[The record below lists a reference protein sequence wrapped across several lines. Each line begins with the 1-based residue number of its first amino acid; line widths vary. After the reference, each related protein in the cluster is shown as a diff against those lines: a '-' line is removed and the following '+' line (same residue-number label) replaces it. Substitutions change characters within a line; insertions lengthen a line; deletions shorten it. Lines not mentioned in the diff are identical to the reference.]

1 MTGAPGPRAGAR
13 AAAQARARPVARAA
27 QAQSAEMAAA
37 SAKDVSSDSWTP
49 ARSAA
54 GRHSPWLIAVIISI
68 SAFME
73 VLDTAIAN
81 VSLRHIAGSLAVSY
95 DQATWV
101 LTTYL
106 VANAVV
112 IPMSSWLSDVFGR
125 KRYYM
130 FSVALFTISSLCC
143 GLAPSITFLI
153 LARVAQGVG
162 GGGLQPITQAMLVDS
177 FPPRSRGKAM
187 AVYSFTVILA
197 PMLGPLLGGLIT
209 DRLSW
214 HWIFLINVPIG
225 AMSLMLVNLFVDE
238 PPLLVEERR
247 ERWRR
252 GIHFDFPGAML
263 IALGLSF
270 LEVMTDRGVQDDWFG
285 SPLIR
290 AAAVIAGVCLV
301 GFVLWELAAS
311 RPLLDM
317 RLFKHRNFAAGTFIV
332 MVIGVILFGTT
343 QFVPQMV
350 QQILGYTAT
359 EAGLVLTL
367 GGIITIF
374 TMPLA
379 GVLTGRVQPRILM
392 GFAFAII
399 AVSLYLMSH
408 FSVDQTFGSIAFAR
422 AWQSGAIPFL
432 FVPLMSAAYI
442 GVPARRTGNA
452 TAIINVAR
460 NLGGSVGIGM
470 VQALFA
476 RREQFHQVRLVAG
489 LQPLN
494 PVYVNSVHKLA
505 RALAQHGAAPAAAK
519 SMAIGEIYAMMLRQA
534 QMLSFDDV
542 FYALMLFV
550 ILISPTLLLLKSR
563 PGEESH
569 GPEGVGEAA
578 F

>member
-1 MTGAPGPRAGAR
+1 MASPAGR
-13 AAAQARARPVARAA
+13 DAAAH
-27 QAQSAEMAAA
+27 
-37 SAKDVSSDSWTP
+37 DWTP

-54 GRHSPWLIAVIISI
+54 GRHSPWLIAMIISI

-106 VANAVV
+106 VANAIV

-143 GLAPSITFLI
+143 GIASSLTMLI
-153 LARVAQGVG
+153 VSRVAQGLG
-162 GGGLQPITQAMLVDS
+162 GGGLQPNTQAMLVDS
-177 FPPRSRGKAM
+177 FPPASRGKAM
-187 AVYSFTVILA
+187 AVYGFTVILA
-197 PMLGPLLGGLIT
+197 PMLGPLLGGVIT
-209 DRLSW
+209 DRFSW

-225 AMSLMLVNLFVDE
+225 LLSLSLVSVFVDE
-238 PPLLVEERR
+238 PPLLVKERR

-252 GIHFDFPGAML
+252 GIHFDFPGALL
-263 IALGLSF
+263 IALGLAF
-270 LEVMTDRGVQDDWFG
+270 LEIMTDRGVQDDWFG

-290 AAAVIAGVCLV
+290 IAALIAAACIAG
-301 GFVLWELAAS
+301 FVIWELWTP

-317 RLFKHRNFAAGTFIV
+317 HLFKNRNFSAGSVIV

-343 QFVPQMV
+343 QFVPQLV
-350 QQILGYTAT
+350 QQVYGYTAT
-359 EAGLVLTL
+359 DAGLVLTF
-367 GGIITIF
+367 GGMITIV

-379 GVLTGRVQPRILM
+379 GVLPGRVQPRVLM
-392 GFAFAII
+392 GIALLVI
-399 AVSLYLMSH
+399 AVSLWMMAH
-408 FSVDQTFGSIAFAR
+408 FTVDQTFADIAIAR
-422 AWQSGAIPFL
+422 TWQSGAIPFL

-442 GVPARRTGNA
+442 GVPPQRTGNA

-460 NLGGSVGIGM
+460 NLGGSIGIGM

-476 RREQFHQVRLVAG
+476 RREQFHQERLVSR

-494 PVYVNSVHKLA
+494 AAYVHAVHVLTRMFA
-505 RALAQHGAAPAAAK
+505 SRGAAPAAAAH
-519 SMAIGEIYAMMLRQA
+519 MAMGQIYALMQRQVLMM
-534 QMLSFDDV
+534 SFDDV
-542 FYALMLFV
+542 FWALMIFV
-550 ILISPTLLLLKSR
+550 IVISPMLLLLKAPPAR
-563 PGEESH
+563 H
-569 GPEGVGEAA
+569 GRGGEATA
-578 F
+578 KAESVTEVPF

>member
-1 MTGAPGPRAGAR
+1 MAPPAR
-13 AAAQARARPVARAA
+13 DDTAPHG
-27 QAQSAEMAAA
+27 
-37 SAKDVSSDSWTP
+37 WTP

-54 GRHSPWLIAVIISI
+54 GRHSPWLIAIIISI

-95 DQATWV
+95 DEATWV

-130 FSVALFTISSLCC
+130 FSVALFTISSFSC
-143 GLAPSITFLI
+143 GVASSLSMLI
-153 LARVAQGVG
+153 VSRVMQGLG
-162 GGGLQPITQAMLVDS
+162 GGGLQPNTQAMLVDS
-177 FPPRSRGKAM
+177 FPPSSRGKAM
-187 AVYSFTVILA
+187 AVYGFTVILA
-197 PMLGPLLGGLIT
+197 PMLGPLLGGVIT
-209 DRLSW
+209 DRFSW

-225 AMSLMLVNLFVDE
+225 LLSLSLVSAFVDE
-238 PPLLVEERR
+238 PPLLVKERL

-252 GIHFDFPGAML
+252 GIHFDFPGALL
-263 IALGLSF
+263 IALGLGF
-270 LEVMTDRGVQDDWFG
+270 LEIMTDRGVQDDWFG

-290 AAAVIAGVCLV
+290 IAALIATACIA
-301 GFVLWELAAS
+301 GFVLWELWTP

-317 RLFKHRNFAAGTFIV
+317 HLFKHRNFAAGSLIT

-343 QFVPQMV
+343 QFVPQLV
-350 QQILGYTAT
+350 QQVYDYTAT
-359 EAGLVLTL
+359 DAGLVLTF
-367 GGIITIF
+367 GGMITVV

-392 GFAFAII
+392 GIALPVIAI
-399 AVSLYLMSH
+399 SLWMMSH
-408 FSVDQTFGSIAFAR
+408 FTVDETFAQIAIAR

-442 GVPARRTGNA
+442 GVPAQRTGNA
-452 TAIINVAR
+452 TALINVAR

-476 RREQFHQVRLVAG
+476 RREQFHQARMVGA

-494 PVYVNSVHKLA
+494 PIYENARQTLA
-505 RALAQHGAAPAAAK
+505 HALATHGAAPSAALHIAT
-519 SMAIGEIYAMMLRQA
+519 AELYALMQRQA
-534 QMLSFDDV
+534 LMLSFEDV
-542 FYALMLFV
+542 FRALMLFV
-550 ILISPTLLLLKSR
+550 LLISPLLLLLR
-563 PGEESH
+563 PGPTGRRGGREAL
-569 GPEGVGEAA
+569 GEAIG
-578 F
+578 